1 MSATLTPTPATI
13 VTPVTPASIA
23 ARGSVT
29 VAPVALSS
37 LADIMAAYDA
47 SAASGASS
55 SQYLERAALA
65 SFRDSA
71 ASLASS
77 LEGREILPRNLKS
90 AAQAIVWR
98 AATGHPVP
106 VPAADRSASERALGD
121 YLSRFATVATSAG
134 FGVASLTT
142 PADVRRYAK
151 DISAAAKESK
161 DTEATRARNALASR
175 YSRAREA
182 MTKGQRD
189 AHVIVAEFYA
199 AGNGRAEFAPLYAA
213 GIIAAAEGIA
223 STKEPTF

>member
-1 MSATLTPTPATI
+1 MSATPATLTPATL
-13 VTPVTPASIA
+13 TPASIA
-23 ARGSVT
+23 ARGAI
-29 VAPVALSS
+29 VATPAALATLS
-37 LADIMAAYDA
+37 DIMRDYDA
-47 SAASGASS
+47 AAAKGASA

-77 LEGREILPRNLKS
+77 LDGREVLPRNLKG

-106 VPAADRSASERALGD
+106 VPAADRSAAERALGD
-121 YLSRFATVATSAG
+121 YLSRFATVATNAG
-134 FGVASLTT
+134 FGIASLTT
-142 PADVRRYAK
+142 PADVRRHAK

-161 DTEATRARNALASR
+161 DSEATRARNALAAR

-182 MTKGQRD
+182 MTDAERD
-189 AHVIVAEFYA
+189 AHILVRDYYA
-199 AGNGRAEFAPLYAA
+199 AGNSRAEFAPLYAA

-223 STKEPTF
+223 STSGPSF